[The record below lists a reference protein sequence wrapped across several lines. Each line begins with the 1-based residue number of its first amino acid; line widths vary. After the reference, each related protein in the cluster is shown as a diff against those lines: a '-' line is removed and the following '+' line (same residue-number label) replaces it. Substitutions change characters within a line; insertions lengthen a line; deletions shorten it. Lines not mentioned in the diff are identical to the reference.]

1 MGLST
6 LGLLVIVLVMLTVP
20 WHMDEFV
27 QYHALACTQPSQ
39 QLNRYR
45 DSCFWYPTQLGGWTF
60 QRAYEYIGITSSVL
74 LWPLFTVMNVML
86 AHYVEGVV
94 GLLVVVVAQAK

>member
-1 MGLST
+1 
-6 LGLLVIVLVMLTVP
+6 
-20 WHMDEFV
+20 MDEFV

-60 QRAYEYIGITSSVL
+60 QRAYQYIGITSSVL
-74 LWPLFTVMNVML
+74 LWPLFMVMNAML

-94 GLLVVVVAQAK
+94 GLLVVAAGIVSSLNLNKKALPTLLSSSR